1 MSTQTIAQWVAAQ
14 LAAWGV
20 KAVYGVP
27 GDAILPLL
35 AAFEAHPGL
44 QFYSVNHEATA
55 AFMASAYAKYTGELG
70 VCVATSGPGIAN
82 LLNGLM
88 DAKKDQAPV
97 LAITGQVAS
106 NNLDTDYKQAADA
119 NLLLLPAVGFS
130 GLTANAAAVNDLLV
144 KALHLSIAQSQ
155 PVHLAISKDL
165 WSRPAT
171 QPVRP
176 PEPYLNTKPQSS
188 PEVIDAVLPL
198 LNQAERPAIL
208 AGRGCCGLGPL
219 LLDFAAHWESGIT
232 LTMPAKGIVPDA
244 HPLVLGGLGPGGS
257 EASSRMLA
265 EADLLLIAG
274 ATWWPE
280 LYLPDQLA
288 IVQIDAVPANIGGR
302 IPVAYGLVGDLVHLL
317 PRLQAGLQKRE
328 KPCWQRRLQELKADW
343 QATIAPEYEAEGA
356 PVPPGRAI
364 KAIEAA
370 VDADAV
376 ICLDV
381 GDHTVWFNR
390 LFNGTRQKI
399 LVSGGW
405 RSMGFGLPAAL
416 GVKLAAPDR
425 QVIALVGDGGM
436 AQSLAD
442 FSTAVRYQLPIKV
455 IVFKNDWLAM
465 ERDRMELMALD
476 YGVTRLHTPDFAAF
490 ARACGGKGYTVHDSA
505 ELDTVL
511 PSALHSPEPAIVQIH
526 TAAPIFPGLVSQLTR
541 ENQQQERSE
550 LVWV

>member
-1 MSTQTIAQWVAAQ
+1 M
-14 LAAWGV
+14 
-20 KAVYGVP
+20 
-27 GDAILPLL
+27 
-35 AAFEAHPGL
+35 
-44 QFYSVNHEATA
+44 
-55 AFMASAYAKYTGELG
+55 
-70 VCVATSGPGIAN
+70 
-82 LLNGLM
+82 
-88 DAKKDQAPV
+88 
-97 LAITGQVAS
+97 
-106 NNLDTDYKQAADA
+106 
-119 NLLLLPAVGFS
+119 
-130 GLTANAAAVNDLLV
+130 
-144 KALHLSIAQSQ
+144 
-155 PVHLAISKDL
+155 
-165 WSRPAT
+165 
-171 QPVRP
+171 
-176 PEPYLNTKPQSS
+176 
-188 PEVIDAVLPL
+188 PL

-405 RSMGFGLPAAL
+405 RSMG
-416 GVKLAAPDR
+416 
-425 QVIALVGDGGM
+425 
-436 AQSLAD
+436 
-442 FSTAVRYQLPIKV
+442 KV